1 MTVTAAVAS
10 RGRGPVSVLMV
21 FGLGATLYL
30 LWRLIAFV
38 EIDADGLRV
47 LRLGRQ
53 RFRWHEIAAFE
64 WAESVVPRRDLRSD
78 YFVKMH
84 LVNGAVITLPAP
96 RADSRAD
103 EEFLAA
109 LRLLRSHLDEDPGQP
124 PERWPTLPFPPPL
137 R

>member
-1 MTVTAAVAS
+1 MIVTLAVAS
-10 RGRGPVSVLMV
+10 PGQGPLSVLMV
-21 FGLGATLYL
+21 FVLGATLHL

-53 RFRWHEIAAFE
+53 RFRWHEVAAFE
-64 WAESVVPRRDLRSD
+64 CAESTLPRRDWRSD
-78 YFVKMH
+78 YLVKMH

-96 RADSRAD
+96 RADSQAD
-103 EEFLAA
+103 EDFLAA

-124 PERWPTLPFPPPL
+124 PERWPTLPVPPPA